1 MRLIQRQVIS
11 GLRDFAGLDDVL
23 VVPLVDQSAEDEE
36 GFCDV
41 EVEIAGAACAA
52 CDYILSRER
61 ERGNRLT
68 VGRLDWVVEMW
79 RGKHTLL

>member
-41 EVEIAGAACAA
+41 EVEIAGAACAV
-52 CDYILSRER
+52 C
-61 ERGNRLT
+61 G
-68 VGRLDWVVEMW
+68 
-79 RGKHTLL
+79 